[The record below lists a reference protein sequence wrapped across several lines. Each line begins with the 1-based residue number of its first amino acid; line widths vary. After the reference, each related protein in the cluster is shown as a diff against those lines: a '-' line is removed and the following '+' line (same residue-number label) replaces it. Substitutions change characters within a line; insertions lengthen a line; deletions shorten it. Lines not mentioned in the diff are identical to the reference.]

1 VANRIEILPELVANK
16 IAAGELVE
24 RPASVVMEL
33 VENSLDAEATEI
45 TVEVRAGGKR
55 LIRVQDDG
63 VGMGRDDSLLAF
75 ERFGTSKI
83 RTAADLD
90 NIATLGFRGEALA
103 SIASVAHVTLKTR
116 ERGAESGTIVV
127 MRGGVLK
134 KVEEVGCR
142 EGTLVEV
149 SNLFYNTPARRAFL
163 ASTETEFFWVN
174 QMVTQYALCRPEV
187 RFVLTHNDRRVI
199 DAAASD
205 GLAQRIAAVLGP
217 EVLSTMVGVS
227 ATSEELALKG
237 HIGLPTKA
245 TASGRR
251 LQSIFVNGRAVSSKS
266 LQTAIYD
273 AYRPYLMRGR
283 HPALVLFLRVDPGQV
298 NVNVHP
304 TKRQVKF
311 ARRARVCQF
320 VEQAV
325 AETLRRTLRGPV
337 VDVAMNLRAPPVDV
351 SAPIAVDLARPH
363 REKPQNVVSEKRER
377 DAPETLFPG
386 EAEREAQTATIVA
399 DEVPRPTAGGEQRP
413 ASGNRQTPLSSG
425 IEGAGQVLSAAAA
438 ARHAQPVGEPG
449 PALGLFGKRLVPVG
463 QIDNS
468 FIVAE
473 GGGAVVIIDQHAAH
487 ERIYYEKFLRQVKLG
502 SIPSQRLL
510 MPMVLEMAPAV
521 HDLLLSNRATLEP
534 LGLELDDFGGG
545 SIAVKSK
552 PLLLSDDDV
561 EQLVA
566 EVGELMARAKKP
578 KGLSF
583 RPVEE
588 MCALYAC
595 KAAIKAN
602 QPLSVPEMQELLD
615 QLAKTEHPMTC
626 PHGRPTTVELDL
638 DGLRRSFLRSAKK

>member
-1 VANRIEILPELVANK
+1 VANRIEILPELVANR
-16 IAAGELVE
+16 IAAGEVVE
-24 RPASVVMEL
+24 RPASVVKEL
-33 VENSLDAEATEI
+33 VENSLDAEATDI
-45 TVEVRAGGKR
+45 TIEVRAGGKR

-83 RTAADLD
+83 RTVADLD
-90 NIATLGFRGEALA
+90 SIATLGFRGEALA

-116 ERGAESGTIVV
+116 ERGAESGTVIVI
-127 MRGGVLK
+127 RGGVLK

-149 SNLFYNTPARRAFL
+149 SNLFYNTPARRAFM
-163 ASTETEFFWVN
+163 ASTDTEFFWVN
-174 QMVTQYALCRPEV
+174 QTATQYALCRPEV

-205 GLAQRIAAVLGP
+205 GLAQRIAAVLGQ
-217 EVLSTMVGVS
+217 EVLNTMVGVS
-227 ATSEELALKG
+227 ASCEGLALKG
-237 HIGLPTKA
+237 HIGLPTRA

-251 LQSIFVNGRAVSSKS
+251 LQSIFVNGRAVSSKP
-266 LQTAIYD
+266 LQIAIYD
-273 AYRPYLMRGR
+273 AYKPYLMRGR
-283 HPALVLFLRVDPGQV
+283 HPALVLFLRVDPRQV

-304 TKRQVKF
+304 TKRQVRF
-311 ARRARVCQF
+311 ARQARVCQF
-320 VEQAV
+320 VQQAV

-337 VDVAMNLRAPPVDV
+337 VDVATNLRTPPVGV
-351 SAPIAVDLARPH
+351 SEPITIDLAH
-363 REKPQNVVSEKRER
+363 HDSPQTV
-377 DAPETLFPG
+377 
-386 EAEREAQTATIVA
+386 EAEQPAHDATRLSRPDHTEAAAQKTSATTE
-399 DEVPRPTAGGEQRP
+399 EVPRPPLRSEQRS
-413 ASGNRQTPLSSG
+413 ASGSGQTALSSEIQG
-425 IEGAGQVLSAAAA
+425 VTQMASGAA
-438 ARHAQPVGEPG
+438 ARPHAQPVDEPG
-449 PALGLFGKRLVPVG
+449 PTLGLFGKRLVPVG

-510 MPMVLEMAPAV
+510 MPMVLEVAPAV
-521 HDLLLSNRATLEP
+521 HDLLLSKKDLLEP

-566 EVGELMARAKKP
+566 EVGELMARSKKP
-578 KGLSF
+578 KDLSF

-588 MCALYAC
+588 VCALYAC

-602 QPLSVPEMQELLD
+602 EALSVPEMQELLD

-638 DGLRRSFLRSAKK
+638 NGLRRSFLRSAKK